1 MTKESPGVIGFNDPI
16 TENDDDELV
25 FSEDQS
31 SMVNFNL
38 TSTHVGL
45 NRGLTPFSQSVKGVS
60 PKRPLQENS
69 AVKNFNASAKSGLQ

>member
-1 MTKESPGVIGFNDPI
+1 MTKESPGLIGFNDPI

-45 NRGLTPFSQSVKGVS
+45 NRGLTPFS
-60 PKRPLQENS
+60 
-69 AVKNFNASAKSGLQ
+69 